1 MSAGALDGIR
11 VIDFTRVLAGPYCT
25 MMLGDLGAEVIKVE
39 QPGSGDGTRQ
49 WGPPWVGEESAYF
62 LSTNRNKK
70 SITLNLKHEE
80 GQRLAH
86 ELIASADVLVENFR
100 PGTTAK
106 LGLDYEKLTAEH
118 PSLIYCSIT
127 GYGKNGPYSER
138 SGYDFMIQAQGGLLS
153 ITGPEDGPP
162 SKVGV
167 AIVDITAGLHATSAI
182 LAALYHEKK
191 TGEGQHIDIAL
202 FDTQV
207 GWLANVAHNYFAT
220 GAPPKRY
227 GNAHPN
233 IVPYETFSTSDGYV
247 AVAVGTDA
255 QFDRLCTAVGRTDLG
270 QDSRYRTNAD
280 RVEHRDTLVP
290 ELQEVFRQQ
299 AASEWID
306 LLLEHRIPV
315 GPVNDIP
322 TVLNDPQVLAR
333 EMVLEVEHSS
343 LGPIQQLGP
352 VPKLSRTPA
361 RVRKAPP
368 TLGEDTESVL
378 LNELGCSP
386 ADIKTLREQAV
397 I

>member
-62 LSTNRNKK
+62 LSTTRNKK
-70 SITLNLKHEE
+70 SITLNLKHKE

-167 AIVDITAGLHATSAI
+167 AIVDITAGLHAISAI

>member
-25 MMLGDLGAEVIKVE
+25 MMLGDLGADVIKVE

-49 WGPPWVGEESAYF
+49 WGPPWIGEESAYF

-70 SITLNLKHEE
+70 SITLNLKHKE
-80 GQRLAH
+80 GQRLVH
-86 ELIASADVLVENFR
+86 ELIASMDILVENFR

-106 LGLDYEKLTAEH
+106 LGLDYEKLSADH

-127 GYGKNGPYSER
+127 GYGKNGPYSDR
-138 SGYDFMIQAQGGLLS
+138 SGYDFMIQAQGGILS

-182 LAALYHEKK
+182 LAALYHRKM

-233 IVPYETFSTSDGYV
+233 IVPYETFSTSNGYL

-255 QFDRLCTAVGRTDLG
+255 QFDRLCKAVGRADLG
-270 QDSRYRTNAD
+270 EDPRYRTNAD

-290 ELQEVFRQQ
+290 ELQEVFRNQT
-299 AASEWID
+299 ASEWIE
-306 LLLEHRIPV
+306 LLLEYRIPV

-361 RVRKAPP
+361 SVRKAPP

-378 LNELGCSP
+378 LSELGCSP
-386 ADIKTLREQAV
+386 ADIENLRTEDV

>member
-49 WGPPWVGEESAYF
+49 WGPPWVGDESAYF

-70 SITLNLKHEE
+70 SLTLNLKHKE
-80 GQRLAH
+80 GQRLVL

-106 LGLDYEKLTAEH
+106 LGLDYEKLRAEH

-138 SGYDFMIQAQGGLLS
+138 SGYDFTIQAQGGILS

-182 LAALYHEKK
+182 LAALYHRKK

-233 IVPYETFSTSDGYV
+233 IVPYETFPTSSGYL

-255 QFDRLCTAVGRTDLG
+255 QFIRLCTALGRTDLG
-270 QDSRYRTNAD
+270 KDSRYRTNAD

-299 AASEWID
+299 TASEWID

-378 LNELGCSP
+378 LSELGCSP
-386 ADIKTLREQAV
+386 ADIENLRAEAV

>member
-1 MSAGALDGIR
+1 
-11 VIDFTRVLAGPYCT
+11 V
-25 MMLGDLGAEVIKVE
+25 
-39 QPGSGDGTRQ
+39 
-49 WGPPWVGEESAYF
+49 
-62 LSTNRNKK
+62 
-70 SITLNLKHEE
+70 
-80 GQRLAH
+80 H

-106 LGLDYEKLTAEH
+106 LGLDYEKLAAEH

-127 GYGKNGPYSER
+127 GYGKNGPYSDR
-138 SGYDFMIQAQGGLLS
+138 SGYDFMIQAQGGILS

-167 AIVDITAGLHATSAI
+167 AIVDITAGLHAANAI
-182 LAALYHEKK
+182 LAALFHRKE
-191 TGEGQHIDIAL
+191 TGEGQQIDIAL

-233 IVPYETFSTSDGYV
+233 IVPYETFPTSNGYL

-255 QFDRLCTAVGRTDLG
+255 QFIRLCTAVGRTDLG
-270 QDSRYRTNAD
+270 EDSRYRTNAD

-299 AASEWID
+299 TAGEWIE

-386 ADIKTLREQAV
+386 ADIENLRAEAV

>member
-1 MSAGALDGIR
+1 MSAGALNGIR
-11 VIDFTRVLAGPYCT
+11 VIDFSRVLAGPYCT
-25 MMLGDLGAEVIKVE
+25 MTLGDLGAEVIKVE
-39 QPGSGDGTRQ
+39 QPGIGDGARQ

-62 LSTNRNKK
+62 LSANRNKK

-80 GQRLAH
+80 GQRLAR

-100 PGTTAK
+100 PGTAKK
-106 LGLDYEKLTAEH
+106 LGLDYETISSEV
-118 PSLIYCSIT
+118 PSIIYCSIS
-127 GYGKNGPYSER
+127 GYGQNGPYQER
-138 SGYDFMIQAQGGLLS
+138 SGYDFMIQAQGGILS
-153 ITGPEDGPP
+153 ITGPEEGPP

-182 LAALYHEKK
+182 LAALLHRKES
-191 TGEGQHIDIAL
+191 GEGQFIDIAL
-202 FDTQV
+202 LDVQV
-207 GWLANVAHNYFAT
+207 GWLANIAHNYFAT
-220 GAPPKRY
+220 GDTPRRF

-233 IVPYETFSTSDGYV
+233 IVPYETFPTSNGYL

-255 QFDRLCTAVGRTDLG
+255 QFQRLCTALGRSDLG
-270 QDSRYRTNAD
+270 EDPKYQTNAD
-280 RVEHRDTLVP
+280 RVEHRELLVP
-290 ELQEVFRQQ
+290 ELQAVFRQQ
-299 AASEWID
+299 TAGEWIE

-333 EMVLEVEHSS
+333 EMVQEVEHSS
-343 LGPIQQLGP
+343 LGSIQQLGP

-368 TLGEDTESVL
+368 TLGEDTESL
-378 LNELGCSP
+378 LLSELGCSP
-386 ADIKTLREQAV
+386 TDIENLRAEAV

>member
-70 SITLNLKHEE
+70 SVTLNLKHKE
-80 GQRLAH
+80 GQRLVH

-100 PGTTAK
+100 PGTTAR
-106 LGLDYEKLTAEH
+106 LGLDYEKLAADH

-127 GYGKNGPYSER
+127 GYGKTGPYSER
-138 SGYDFMIQAQGGLLS
+138 SGYDFMIQAQGGILS
-153 ITGPEDGPP
+153 ITGPEEGPP

-167 AIVDITAGLHATSAI
+167 AIVDITAGLHAANAI
-182 LAALYHEKK
+182 LAALFHRKQS
-191 TGEGQHIDIAL
+191 GEGQHIDIAL

-207 GWLANVAHNYFAT
+207 AWLANVAHNYFAT
-220 GAPPKRY
+220 GEPPKRY
-227 GNAHPN
+227 GNAHAN
-233 IVPYETFSTSDGYV
+233 IVPYETFPTSNGYL

-255 QFDRLCTAVGRTDLG
+255 QFVRLCTAVGRTDLG
-270 QDSRYRTNAD
+270 QDPRYRTNAD

-290 ELQEVFRQQ
+290 ELQDVFRQQ
-299 AASEWID
+299 TAGEWIE

-333 EMVLEVEHSS
+333 EMVQEVEHTS

-378 LNELGCSP
+378 LSELGCSP
-386 ADIKTLREQAV
+386 SDIENLRAQAV

>member
-1 MSAGALDGIR
+1 LDGIR

-25 MMLGDLGAEVIKVE
+25 MMLGDLGAEVIKIE

-70 SITLNLKHEE
+70 SMTLNLKHKE
-80 GQRLAH
+80 GQRLVH
-86 ELIASADVLVENFR
+86 ELIASADILVENFR

-106 LGLDYEKLTAEH
+106 LGLDYEKLAAEH
-118 PSLIYCSIT
+118 PTLIYCSIT
-127 GYGKNGPYSER
+127 GYGKNGPYSDR
-138 SGYDFMIQAQGGLLS
+138 SGYDFMIQAQGGILS
-153 ITGPEDGPP
+153 ITGPEEGPP

-182 LAALYHEKK
+182 LAALFHRKE

-207 GWLANVAHNYFAT
+207 GWLTNVAHNYFAT
-220 GAPPKRY
+220 GNPPKRY

-255 QFDRLCTAVGRTDLG
+255 QFIRLCTAVGRTDLG
-270 QDSRYRTNAD
+270 EDPRYRTNAD
-280 RVEHRDTLVP
+280 RVEHRETLVP
-290 ELQEVFRQQ
+290 ELQDVFRQQ
-299 AASEWID
+299 TASEWIE
-306 LLLEHRIPV
+306 LLLEHQIPV

-361 RVRKAPP
+361 RVHKAPP

-386 ADIKTLREQAV
+386 TDIENLRAEAV

>member
-25 MMLGDLGAEVIKVE
+25 MMLGDLGAEVIKIE

-86 ELIASADVLVENFR
+86 ELIASADVMVENFR

-182 LAALYHEKK
+182 LAALYHRKE

-220 GAPPKRY
+220 GDPPKRY
-227 GNAHPN
+227 GNAHAN
-233 IVPYETFSTSDGYV
+233 HVPYETFSTSNGYV

-255 QFDRLCTAVGRTDLG
+255 QFVRLCTAVGRTDLG
-270 QDSRYRTNAD
+270 EDPRYRTNAD

-290 ELQEVFRQQ
+290 ELQDVFRRQT
-299 AASEWID
+299 ASEWIE
-306 LLLEHRIPV
+306 LLLEHQIPV

-333 EMVLEVEHSS
+333 EMVLEVEHSN

>member
-25 MMLGDLGAEVIKVE
+25 MMLGDLGAEVIKIE

-70 SITLNLKHEE
+70 SMTLNLKHKE

-86 ELIASADVLVENFR
+86 ELIASADILVENFR

-106 LGLDYEKLTAEH
+106 LGLDYEKLAAEY

-127 GYGKNGPYSER
+127 GYGKYGPYSDR
-138 SGYDFMIQAQGGLLS
+138 PGYDFMIQAQGGILS

-182 LAALYHEKK
+182 LAALYHRKE

-207 GWLANVAHNYFAT
+207 GWLANVAYNYFAT
-220 GAPPKRY
+220 GDPPKRY
-227 GNAHPN
+227 GNAHAN
-233 IVPYETFSTSDGYV
+233 IVPYETFSTSNGYV

-255 QFDRLCTAVGRTDLG
+255 QFVRLCTAVGRTDLG
-270 QDSRYRTNAD
+270 EDPRYRTNAD

-290 ELQEVFRQQ
+290 ELQDVFRHQT
-299 AASEWID
+299 ASEWIE
-306 LLLEHRIPV
+306 LLLEHQIPV

-333 EMVLEVEHSS
+333 EMVLEVEHST

-386 ADIKTLREQAV
+386 ADIENLRAEAV

>member
-182 LAALYHEKK
+182 LAALYHRK
-191 TGEGQHIDIAL
+191 TTEEGQHIDIAL

>member
-1 MSAGALDGIR
+1 MSAGALNGIR
-11 VIDFTRVLAGPYCT
+11 VIDFSRVLAGPYCT
-25 MMLGDLGAEVIKVE
+25 MTLGDLGAEVIKVE
-39 QPGSGDGTRQ
+39 QPGIGDGARQ

-62 LSTNRNKK
+62 LSANRNKK

-80 GQRLAH
+80 GQRLAR

-100 PGTTAK
+100 PGTAKK
-106 LGLDYEKLTAEH
+106 LGLDYETISSEV
-118 PSLIYCSIT
+118 PSIIYCSIS
-127 GYGKNGPYSER
+127 GYGQNGPYQER
-138 SGYDFMIQAQGGLLS
+138 SGYDFMIQAQGGILS
-153 ITGPEDGPP
+153 ITGPEEGPP

-182 LAALYHEKK
+182 LAALLHRKES
-191 TGEGQHIDIAL
+191 GEGQFIDIAL
-202 FDTQV
+202 LDVQV
-207 GWLANVAHNYFAT
+207 GWLANIAHNYFAT
-220 GAPPKRY
+220 GDTPRRF

-233 IVPYETFSTSDGYV
+233 IVPYETFPTSNGYL

-255 QFDRLCTAVGRTDLG
+255 QFQRLCTALGRSDLG
-270 QDSRYRTNAD
+270 EDPKYQTNAD
-280 RVEHRDTLVP
+280 RVEHRELLVP
-290 ELQEVFRQQ
+290 ELQAVFRQQ
-299 AASEWID
+299 TAGEWIE

-333 EMVLEVEHSS
+333 EMVQEVEHSS

-368 TLGEDTESVL
+368 TLGEDTESL
-378 LNELGCSP
+378 LLSELGCSP
-386 ADIKTLREQAV
+386 TDIENLRAEAV